1 MAVAEGSPRVRRRV
15 VPHPPVHH
23 PLVRVVVVHTLGRK
37 VGGGGRGGSLLAP
50 RGCRRHPL
58 SLVGLDVL
66 GPCRAPLLSRRPLA
80 ALRLTSLCRAR
91 PRLLPQRP
99 SHGRTG
105 RIVGPRPVVHPPG
118 RQLLVHRHAV
128 ALGRPVKVVV
138 RVFSRVGR
146 HSVPTTVPHHASR
159 MVRSLMAPVTSHWR
173 VPVRSGPRGRREHP
187 LGRLR
192 ALGVSPALVV
202 GVRVGV
208 VGALGSNAEIVSS
221 GRGVVAHWG
230 RAPPL
235 DDGRGEVLG
244 VGNRR
249 QHVPGRRGHG
259 ARVVKVREGVLEK
272 PRRILGR
279 VIRGG
284 RPQVEEVPVD
294 VRLLGAGAGGRRGD
308 RLGLLRGGSPLAVL
322 RHFSLCVCFFRL
334 ALSRFSPNAPLA

>member
-1 MAVAEGSPRVRRRV
+1 
-15 VPHPPVHH
+15 
-23 PLVRVVVVHTLGRK
+23 
-37 VGGGGRGGSLLAP
+37 
-50 RGCRRHPL
+50 
-58 SLVGLDVL
+58 
-66 GPCRAPLLSRRPLA
+66 
-80 ALRLTSLCRAR
+80 
-91 PRLLPQRP
+91 
-99 SHGRTG
+99 
-105 RIVGPRPVVHPPG
+105 
-118 RQLLVHRHAV
+118 
-128 ALGRPVKVVV
+128 
-138 RVFSRVGR
+138 
-146 HSVPTTVPHHASR
+146 
-159 MVRSLMAPVTSHWR
+159 MAPVTSHWR

-235 DDGRGEVLG
+235 DDGRGEVLS

-272 PRRILGR
+272 PCRVLGR

-322 RHFSLCVCFFRL
+322 RHFSLCVFLPTGPLPFLAQRAPRL
-334 ALSRFSPNAPLA
+334 TKRRDDGGGERGEGRAVGLRSYRATSQPLSTLTGALVAPARPISRHNLSQLSRFLLRVARSLVRSCSGNRLLRFEKKKRAKWIGRSVGRQREVSLAGAGGPGAQ